1 MKNPCGFTFWLA
13 GALLSM
19 AGANSDAVAENGT
32 PGALPP
38 LGAAQGQA
46 SVVGVSAGGYMASQ
60 LAAAWP
66 ERFKGLG
73 VVAAGP
79 WGCAQGTLSLALRQC
94 MQVSRGLPSLEALDE
109 RFERYREQS
118 LVGSREALGAL
129 RVFIA
134 HGDDDEVV
142 APELGA
148 LLARQWRGWSAEDQV
163 RFTPGSQ
170 GHGWPV
176 RLPAQAS
183 VGPHALGGCRQGGGS
198 FVLACDDDLA
208 ADMLAWF
215 YPERAG
221 AASDGALIAFDQS
234 DFAAKGLA
242 DTGYL
247 FLPRGCEE
255 GGCPVT
261 VALHGCQM
269 SVEDIG
275 DVFIRHSGLNDW
287 AAEHGQVVLYPQAES
302 SLANPQG
309 CWDWWGFAESTW
321 QLNPQHDTR
330 EGVQVQALMNML
342 DRLEAP
348 LD

>member
-1 MKNPCGFTFWLA
+1 MKNPCVFTFWLA

-38 LGAAQGQA
+38 LGTAHGQA
-46 SVVGVSAGGYMASQ
+46 STVGVSSGGYMASQ

-109 RFERYREQS
+109 RLARYREQS

-208 ADMLAWF
+208 ADMLEWL

-247 FLPRGCEE
+247 FLPEACEE

-287 AAEHGQVVLYPQAES
+287 AAAHGQVVLYPQAES